1 MQNEKYAVRHRN
13 IGCTESK
20 QGLVVHRWLL
30 HTIWWRDGAETWA
43 PLEQFELKEG
53 REGKGRR
60 GVECRVEWESLEWTY
75 IWPCDWPANVCDPVG
90 NFMEWKRQNV
100 REREDDACR
109 SYGLE
114 W

>member
-1 MQNEKYAVRHRN
+1 MLCDTGILVAPNQNKVCC
-13 IGCTESK
+13 IVGCCIY
-20 QGLVVHRWLL
+20 
-30 HTIWWRDGAETWA
+30 TIWWRDGAETWA

-90 NFMEWKRQNV
+90 NFMEWTRQNV
-100 REREDDACR
+100 RQRADDACR

-114 W
+114 L